1 MIKLK
6 QGLLVL
12 VVIYK
17 NLLLTKNEATKITT
31 NKNCL
36 YHPSLGPPQFM
47 FVDATGDVIWWFSAC
62 ILIIA
67 VVLNIEF

>member
-31 NKNCL
+31 NKML